1 MGSDAERVL
10 RRSSGPRPTRARRRR
25 GELKR
30 RAPCETIRVRA
41 VIAEILAL
49 ACATTVF
56 VAAALE
62 APVEAGADVAA
73 AVVPAR

>member
-1 MGSDAERVL
+1 MQE
-10 RRSSGPRPTRARRRR
+10 
-25 GELKR
+25 
-30 RAPCETIRVRA
+30 IRVRA

-62 APVEAGADVAA
+62 PPVEAVADVAA
-73 AVVPAR
+73 AVVPGR

>member
-1 MGSDAERVL
+1 MRE
-10 RRSSGPRPTRARRRR
+10 
-25 GELKR
+25 
-30 RAPCETIRVRA
+30 IRVRA

-62 APVEAGADVAA
+62 PPVEAVADVAA
-73 AVVPAR
+73 AVVPGR